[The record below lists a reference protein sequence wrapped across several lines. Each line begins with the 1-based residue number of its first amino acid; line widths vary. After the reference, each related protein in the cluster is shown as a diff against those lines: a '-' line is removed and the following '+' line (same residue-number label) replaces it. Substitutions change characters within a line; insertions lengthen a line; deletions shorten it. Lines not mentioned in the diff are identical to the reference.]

1 MAAASRCHMSTLRL
15 QFVSTRGAFSY
26 ATFSCLPGCLPACSP
41 VPPEINHTP
50 AWPPKMKSTKKTEKN
65 VGVKWGKKKREK
77 KKNETENKAGKV
89 CNAIFFIDFHVRLL
103 GFVCARASGCVRM
116 SECECVCVSA
126 SVKCAE
132 WHIVFQSVASADR

>member
-1 MAAASRCHMSTLRL
+1 MG
-15 QFVSTRGAFSY
+15 Q
-26 ATFSCLPGCLPACSP
+26 
-41 VPPEINHTP
+41 
-50 AWPPKMKSTKKTEKN
+50 KKE
-65 VGVKWGKKKREK
+65 RK

-116 SECECVCVSA
+116 SECECVSVSL
-126 SVKCAE
+126 KCAE